1 LSTTIIVNGNH
12 VWQYFC
18 FWSNKCSLGEHKRL
32 LSETI
37 VTLLL
42 YDFYKCGCFLQV
54 YFTFGY
60 KFAPKI
66 WLSMHTDSHLHFALW
81 LTLSISLFS
90 IMKAGLY
97 FI

>member
-1 LSTTIIVNGNH
+1 LSRQPLLLTVITYNNISV
-12 VWQYFC
+12 
-18 FWSNKCSLGEHKRL
+18 SNKCSLGEHKRL

-60 KFAPKI
+60 KFAPQNMVKYAYRQP
-66 WLSMHTDSHLHFALW
+66 LTFAL
-81 LTLSISLFS
+81 
-90 IMKAGLY
+90 
-97 FI
+97 

>member
-1 LSTTIIVNGNH
+1 
-12 VWQYFC
+12 
-18 FWSNKCSLGEHKRL
+18 L
-32 LSETI
+32 LTVITYDNISVFDQI
-37 VTLLL
+37 NAALVSIRDFFQKQLLL
-42 YDFYKCGCFLQV
+42 YYYMIFTSAGVFYRFISLLGTNLP
-54 YFTFGY
+54 
-60 KFAPKI
+60 PKI